1 MKKVHKIYAR
11 ADEQNRVIKFFST
24 VFEKP
29 LDTDILVEEGNEEYH
44 VHVQLKYSA
53 LTMLNQYKYKV
64 VDGAIVERTQEELA
78 QELEEEQSNNPPSLE
93 QRMSDIEEAVALM
106 AYGE

>member
-11 ADEQNRVIKFFST
+11 TDEQNRVIRFFST

-29 LDTDILVEEGNEEYH
+29 LGTDILVEEGNEEYH

-53 LTMLNQYKYKV
+53 LTMSNQYKYKI

-78 QELEEEQSNNPPSLE
+78 QELEKEQSNNPPSLE

>member
-1 MKKVHKIYAR
+1 
-11 ADEQNRVIKFFST
+11 
-24 VFEKP
+24 
-29 LDTDILVEEGNEEYH
+29 
-44 VHVQLKYSA
+44 
-53 LTMLNQYKYKV
+53 MLNQYKYKV

-78 QELEEEQSNNPPSLE
+78 QELQEEQSNNPPSLE